1 MRVMTENLK
10 PCPFCGGEAKL
21 STYYDFYK
29 VHCNSD
35 DCWAEVSIGDA
46 YNGVGKWY
54 GSVAEAVD
62 AWNTRA
68 ERTCHFEER
77 HGDWYCTNCDEMVGT
92 FDPLSELFIDG
103 NAIKEWCYCPN
114 CGAKVVEE

>member
-1 MRVMTENLK
+1 MTRELR
-10 PCPFCGGEAKL
+10 PCPFCGGEAML

-35 DCWAEVSIGDA
+35 DCWAEVSVGDA

-54 GSVAEAVD
+54 GSVDEAIA
-62 AWNTRA
+62 AWNIRA
-68 ERTCHFEER
+68 ERTCHPVTVDVSCCEDATACSAC
-77 HGDWYCTNCDEMVGT
+77 GKVDSD
-92 FDPLSELFIDG
+92 LSEYD
-103 NAIKEWCYCPN
+103 YCPW